1 MIKKIR
7 LKGKKLDKRGQLK
20 IQEMAFVLLGVVFL
34 FALILLFFVSFQY
47 RSWQKVASQTEEAR
61 AITLLEVVASMPE
74 FRCSS
79 SFSSASE
86 AVCIDIDKI
95 EYFNKTRSIRDKYA
109 ILWESAQAAGVE
121 VQEIYPGKSTYTIYS
136 KSNFQGSSKT
146 YSTYS
151 ALCSQEYGELIC
163 KIAKIKIK
171 MMMPESK

>member
-1 MIKKIR
+1 MKR
-7 LKGKKLDKRGQLK
+7 NRRGQLK
-20 IQEMAFVLLGVVFL
+20 IQEMAFVLLGVIFL
-34 FALILLFFVSFQY
+34 FALILLFYVSFQY
-47 RSWQKVASQTEEAR
+47 RSWQKVAVQTEEAR

-79 SFSSASE
+79 SLSSVSE
-86 AVCIDIDKI
+86 AVCIDIDKLG
-95 EYFNKTRSIRDKYA
+95 YFNRTRSIRDKYA
-109 ILWESAQAAGVE
+109 VLWESSMAAGVE
-121 VQEIYPGKSTYTIYS
+121 VQEIYPGRETYVIYS

-171 MMMPESK
+171 MIMPESK